1 MKKIFLYIAIFLLC
15 GFIAGFL
22 NEKYHNMKIMQ
33 MKGITVNDT
42 CSIDTLKDLVL
53 KGNKQACIGLKEA
66 YLDIRYYQQ
75 EFLLYSLI
83 MANKFNFPDA
93 YYFVYS
99 DWTGIYNINFRHE
112 KMNEKTKSITMDY
125 LKRGAELNDYGSI
138 EEMQEIHS
146 K

>member
-53 KGNKQACIGLKEA
+53 KGNKQAYSWLLQE
-66 YLDIRYYQQ
+66 YWEVSYYHE

-83 MANKFNFPDA
+83 MANKFNIPNA
-93 YYFVYS
+93 YSSVYYN
-99 DWTGIYNINFRHE
+99 WTDIYNINFRHE

-125 LKRGAELNDYGSI
+125 LRRGVELNDYASI
-138 EEMQEIHS
+138 EKMKEIHS

>member
-1 MKKIFLYIAIFLLC
+1 MKKIFLYIAIFLSC

-22 NEKYHNMKIMQ
+22 NEKYHKMKIMQ

-42 CSIDTLKDLVL
+42 FSIDTLKDLVL
-53 KGNKQACIGLKEA
+53 KGNKQAYSWLLQE
-66 YLDIRYYQQ
+66 YWEVSYYHE

-83 MANKFNFPDA
+83 MANKFNSPNA
-93 YYFVYS
+93 YSSVYYN
-99 DWTGIYNINFRHE
+99 WTDIYNINFRHE

-125 LKRGAELNDYGSI
+125 LRRGVELNDYASI
-138 EEMQEIHS
+138 EKMKEIHS